1 MEESRG
7 RYLTRS
13 SMLFVI
19 VAFVVVGSSWGGNAE
34 ACTPSSCGNIRN
46 ISFPFR
52 LNNDPNHC
60 RREPYIIL
68 YCENNLTIYKLL
80 SGRYYVQEINYG
92 NRTFRV
98 VDPGI
103 QKNNCSSIPRYPLEI
118 HDFLHVPNST
128 VSYNNH
134 PSNEPVT
141 FLKCANPV
149 NSPLYVDTAP
159 CIAASESQPKTYGYV
174 RVGYTPA
181 SEIENGCSVEWSTS
195 MAESQYR
202 VFKEDK
208 NVSYENI
215 HNALAY
221 GFEIWWYEDPSP
233 PVDSP
238 PSPPVVSPRYPSSPD
253 SPRCRGYIYSE
264 CVPYTNEGM
273 YCAPNLYM

>member
-19 VAFVVVGSSWGGNAE
+19 VAFVVVGSSWGENVE
-34 ACTPSSCGNIRN
+34 ACTPSSCGNIHN

-52 LNNDPNHC
+52 LNNDPKHC
-60 RREPYIIL
+60 RRESYIIL
-68 YCENNLTIYKLL
+68 YCESNLTIYNLE
-80 SGRYYVQEINYG
+80 SGRYSVQEINYG

-103 QKNNCSSIPRYPLEI
+103 QKNNCSSIPRYPQAVYESYI
-118 HDFLHVPNST
+118 INFTRST
-128 VSYNNH
+128 VIYYNP

-141 FLKCANPV
+141 FLKCANHPV
-149 NSPLYVDTAP
+149 NSSLYVDTAP

-174 RVGYTPA
+174 TVGYTSL
-181 SEIENGCSVEWSTS
+181 SEIENGCGVEWSTS
-195 MAESQYR
+195 MADSQYR
-202 VFKEDK
+202 VLKEDK

-221 GFEIWWYEDPSP
+221 GFEIGW
-233 PVDSP
+233 
-238 PSPPVVSPRYPSSPD
+238 
-253 SPRCRGYIYSE
+253 
-264 CVPYTNEGM
+264 
-273 YCAPNLYM
+273 